1 MKNIFIENILGL
13 KLEKTQNLHDIAP
26 FIELIL
32 DIRTQLKHQKN
43 YALADEI
50 RNRLK
55 NLGVVVNDN
64 KDKYTWE
71 IED

>member
-1 MKNIFIENILGL
+1 L
-13 KLEKTQNLHDIAP
+13 
-26 FIELIL
+26 IELIL

>member
-13 KLEKTQNLHDIAP
+13 KIEKSQNTHDIAP

-32 DIRTQLKHQKN
+32 DIRTQLKQQKN
-43 YALADEI
+43 YILADEI